1 MRWKATRRDLR
12 QPDVRVRHT
21 ARELPVARQYV
32 HLFRQMYGADSAHF
46 RNVIGHDANRLC
58 RHAGFRGGRPGRHRQ
73 RRSSAGWTVP
83 LVLTQPDRP
92 AGRGLKLTASPVKQS
107 RDGAWHRRRHA
118 GLAAQGRCC
127 TGGASEVKRVAPD
140 VLVVAAYGLILPQQ
154 VLDIPRGLRKG
165 WTPKLSALNIHASLL
180 PRWRGAAPIARA
192 IEAGDDET
200 GITIMQMDAGLDT
213 GPMLAAEKVLIAPDD
228 TADTLTSKLARVGA
242 PDRRCATQR
251 RSIGR
256 TPQPGGATY
265 AAKLN
270 KSEAWLDWSQPAGQ
284 LERKVR
290 AFNPFPIASSLLNG
304 STVRIWRAQASG
316 DRLTDPA
323 DVGSVKSADASG
335 VRVACGAGELLI
347 TELQRANGKR
357 TVAREFVSGFPV
369 HVGDRFVS
377 PQTVATE

>member
-1 MRWKATRRDLR
+1 MRIVFAGT
-12 QPDVRVRHT
+12 PDFAAAALDAIV
-21 ARELPVARQYV
+21 
-32 HLFRQMYGADSAHF
+32 SAAP
-46 RNVIGHDANRLC
+46 R
-58 RHAGFRGGRPGRHRQ
+58 
-73 RRSSAGWTVP
+73 AGWTVP

-92 AGRGLKLTASPVKQS
+92 AGRGLKLTASPVKQLAMAHGIDVDTPS
-107 RDGAWHRRRHA
+107 SLRKGDAAR
-118 GLAAQGRCC
+118 AAQARLKS
-127 TGGASEVKRVAPD
+127 AAPD
-140 VLVVAAYGLILPQQ
+140 VLVVAAYGLILPPE
-154 VLDIPRGLRKG
+154 VLAIPSGLRTG
-165 WTPKLSALNIHASLL
+165 WQPKLSALNIHASLL

-213 GPMLAAEKVLIAPDD
+213 GPVLAAEKVSIAPDD
-228 TADTLTSKLARVGA
+228 TAGTLTSKLALVGA
-242 PDRRCATQR
+242 RLIVDALRTIDRLVAM
-251 RSIGR
+251 
-256 TPQPGGATY
+256 PQPGGATY

-270 KSEAWLDWSQPAGQ
+270 KSEAWLDWSQTAGQ
-284 LERKVR
+284 AERKVR

-323 DVGSVKSADASG
+323 DVGLVKFADASG

-357 TVAREFVSGFPV
+357 VMAREFVSGFPV